1 MWKGQVYLPKVQP
14 SKPKSSTFKAQTL
27 GVLSLKSLTFQVQT
41 LDVLSSK
48 SLTFQAQTLDVLS
61 LKSLTFQAQ
70 TLDVLSSKRLTSQAQ
85 RLMFYLPKVQR
96 FKFKR
101 LVFYLSRVQR
111 SKPKSSMFQ
120 VQKPRFQVLNLAVR
134 PYFVYPFALFSFS
147 FSALFHPFLSA
158 HRWLVPVHG
167 SVYRGSLD
175 APFHP
180 LRGCYHGSVGL
191 FPD

>member
-1 MWKGQVYLPKVQP
+1 M
-14 SKPKSSTFKAQTL
+14 
-27 GVLSLKSLTFQVQT
+27 

-48 SLTFQAQTLDVLS
+48 R
-61 LKSLTFQAQ
+61 LTFQAQ
-70 TLDVLSSKRLTSQAQ
+70 TLDVLSSKRLTFQAQ
-85 RLMFYLPKVQR
+85 CLVFYLLKDQPSKLKRLM
-96 FKFKR
+96 
-101 LVFYLSRVQR
+101 FYLSRVQL

-134 PYFVYPFALFSFS
+134 PYFVYSFVLFSFN
-147 FSALFHPFLSA
+147 FSVLFRPFLSA

-180 LRGCYHGSVGL
+180 VRGCYHGSVGL